1 MRLSLTLALTAV
13 MVLTSCGAI
22 RESRLNPLNWFGGSR
37 EAQADE
43 FGVPAKIEARPL
55 VDQVLSMSI
64 EQTPYGAIVRA
75 TGLSPTQG
83 HYDAELVA
91 RPLDENGVLVFDFRL
106 MPPPGPTPAGT
117 QRTREVTVAAHL
129 SKIKLDSIR
138 EIVVQGAQNARSS
151 RR

>member
-13 MVLTSCGAI
+13 MVLTSCGGI

-55 VDQVLSMSI
+55 VDQVVSMSI

-75 TGLSPTQG
+75 TGLSPSQG
-83 HYDAELVA
+83 YYDAELVA
-91 RPLDENGVLVFDFRL
+91 RPLDENGILVYEFRL
-106 MPPPGPTPAGT
+106 MPPPGPTPAGAP
-117 QRTREVTVAAHL
+117 RTREVTVAAHL
-129 SKIKLDSIR
+129 SKIKLASIS